1 MTSSLGDSMDNIR
14 NKVREF
20 IFSNFMLARNQNELS
35 DKDSLFDKGVLD
47 STSVLEM
54 IGFIEETFAISIAD
68 EELIP
73 ENLDSIENLTA
84 FIQRKGGA

>member
-1 MTSSLGDSMDNIR
+1 MDNIR

-73 ENLDSIENLTA
+73 ENLDSIDKLTA

>member
-1 MTSSLGDSMDNIR
+1 MDNIR

>member
-1 MTSSLGDSMDNIR
+1 
-14 NKVREF
+14 
-20 IFSNFMLARNQNELS
+20 MLARNQNELS

-73 ENLDSIENLTA
+73 ENLDSIDKLTA